1 MRKFFAACASTSAP
15 TASVT
20 RVVSTTSFGM
30 CVGYCT
36 TRLEISQGEAVLMRQ
51 ARGGRGAPQGSPDQR
66 FTRALTAAE
75 WQDIQ
80 RLAAGTDLDALP
92 DVVGCPDCAD
102 GGAEALTI
110 IGASGSESVSFD
122 FGATLP
128 PAQALLD
135 RVRTLREQLTPA
147 DPQ

>member
-1 MRKFFAACASTSAP
+1 
-15 TASVT
+15 
-20 RVVSTTSFGM
+20 
-30 CVGYCT
+30 
-36 TRLEISQGEAVLMRQ
+36 L
-51 ARGGRGAPQGSPDQR
+51 PDQR

-80 RLAAGTDLDALP
+80 RLAAGADLDALP
-92 DVVGCPDCAD
+92 DMVGCPDCAD

-110 IGASGSESVSFD
+110 VGAGGSESVSFD